1 MSFVDEKNSGVSHFG
16 LHPDDIPRDS
26 VWFDVFHLRCAITR
40 RLMATLRRF
49 LMKQTIILI
58 QEFSETILSSF
69 WTDYNVLVWNLNK
82 PFASFIG
89 SKLLIFIE
97 NTKKIV
103 GFLQDRFVNTSIL
116 KALCDALLIWETITP
131 FLVISTIDDEQ
142 KYKREMSEFLNNVKS
157 FYAAGS
163 KTFLT
168 QKSIGDDET
177 FYLHALRF
185 YLLKI
190 AEETFRDHNLGLGV
204 FTMQGFERRNKE
216 SKNTLKR
223 FTNNRGN
230 IVVSNLKRLYDV
242 YDFEQN
248 KV

>member
-1 MSFVDEKNSGVSHFG
+1 MSG
-16 LHPDDIPRDS
+16 
-26 VWFDVFHLRCAITR
+26 
-40 RLMATLRRF
+40 
-49 LMKQTIILI
+49 
-58 QEFSETILSSF
+58 
-69 WTDYNVLVWNLNK
+69 
-82 PFASFIG
+82 FI
-89 SKLLIFIE
+89 
-97 NTKKIV
+97 
-103 GFLQDRFVNTSIL
+103 
-116 KALCDALLIWETITP
+116 
-131 FLVISTIDDEQ
+131 
-142 KYKREMSEFLNNVKS
+142 NNVKA
-157 FYAAGS
+157 FYKAGS

-168 QKSIGDDET
+168 KKNVGDNET

-185 YLLKI
+185 YLPKI

-216 SKNTLKR
+216 SKNALKR